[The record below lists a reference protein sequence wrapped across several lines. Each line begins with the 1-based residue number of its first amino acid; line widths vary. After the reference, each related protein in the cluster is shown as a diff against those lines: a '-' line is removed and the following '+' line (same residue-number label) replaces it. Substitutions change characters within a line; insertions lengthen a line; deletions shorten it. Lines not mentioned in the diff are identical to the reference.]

1 MRKIYFLYLLLG
13 LSTIVTAQERLLLGT
28 VKDEKNEPLL
38 GVTVMIEG
46 TGKGVATDINGTYFL
61 EVRDGQVLTFSSVGC
76 QTLHHVV
83 TPDLK
88 KLDVSLSLQVEKIPE
103 VVVVGFGKKQAV
115 KELTGAVSKLDNVSD
130 NNSISVDKVLLGRV
144 AGVQGGVVSGQ
155 PGSAATI
162 RIRGVAS
169 VNGRNEPV
177 YVIDGVRVTHGDH
190 AQNTR
195 GNNVLAGLNNDDIES
210 VTVLKD
216 AVSTAIYGADT
227 GSGVVIITTKSGRKG
242 AANFRISSEV
252 GLVSRAAVGEK
263 PLTTEQWLGFL
274 YDAYLNSEEGSA
286 AYPNKEALLA
296 DLKAGNVSTGNGG
309 YILQDIYKQ
318 RHINT
323 DWRRLVENKM
333 ALYQEINATV
343 SGGNDKLSYYSS
355 LGYLKEDG
363 IVKENSFERVTS
375 SNKIDFQATS
385 KLRLSTNIQLSYAN
399 TLAQPEGPQYSD
411 PVYGQYMIRPTERAY
426 NPDGSLNYGQYGML
440 SNGTYNIVALQK
452 LNYNKNQTM
461 RALANFQLDYQL
473 AKNLLYK
480 FVFAPEYI
488 DLGEDGYKSPVHGD
502 AFYTKGEADWFN
514 TRIFSFNLQN
524 ILSYDLTIKEK
535 NHLSASLI
543 QEAYRSDQKN
553 IDAVVFTAG
562 SNKLKTLSSFIKP
575 VSISGTRE
583 INSREGYA
591 LTLHYDYNKLFL
603 LDLAGRQDRLSNFWE
618 ENRTGYFYSVGLG
631 VDLARLE
638 SFSKTK
644 QLSQLKFSSSYG
656 RLGNMVYVSP
666 YAGYQYRFN
675 YDNKA
680 AGVPIGVDNPDL
692 RWETLYPL
700 NVGLDIGFFSD
711 RITLS
716 TAYFIKKTKD
726 MIFSLPLSTA
736 QGSYTATKQVNV
748 GEMENKG
755 WELAINAELI
765 KNEEGLNWELG
776 GHISTLSN
784 KITQMYDD
792 APITFT
798 NRILQKGENVG
809 AFYLKKWA
817 GVDPNTGAPL
827 WYKNGKDGETTSV
840 YSEAKEA
847 IQGSYLAS
855 LYGGFDTKISYK
867 NLSLLAQF
875 AYGFGNKLYDSSAS
889 WAKDDGK
896 TTYLYPGYASQVESY
911 WTPQNRNSENPKPI
925 WDGNAQ
931 SAEASTRY
939 LYDGDYLRL
948 QTLKLSYDFPT
959 IWLEGTYLK
968 QLECYVLGDNLWTH
982 NFDKR
987 FKGDPEAQA
996 DGRVDFVLPTLRTLS
1011 FGINI
1016 NF

>member
-1 MRKIYFLYLLLG
+1 MKKIYLLYLLLG

-46 TGKGVATDINGTYFL
+46 TGKGVATDINGSFSL
-61 EVRDGQVLTFSSVGC
+61 EVKNGQVLTFSSVGY
-76 QTLHHVV
+76 QTQHHVV

-88 KLDVSLSLQVEKIPE
+88 KLDISLRLDVEEIPE

-115 KELTGAVSKLDNVSD
+115 KELTGAVSKLDNVAD

-144 AGVQGGVVSGQ
+144 AGVQGGTISGQ
-155 PGSAATI
+155 PGSTASV

-177 YVIDGVRVTHGDH
+177 YVIDGVRVSHGDH
-190 AQNTR
+190 AQNTM

-210 VTVLKD
+210 VTILKD
-216 AVSTAIYGADT
+216 AVSTAVYGADT
-227 GSGVVIITTKSGRKG
+227 GAGVVIITTKSGKKG
-242 AANFRISSEV
+242 AADFHVSSEI

-263 PLTTEQWLGFL
+263 PLTTEQWLSIL

-286 AYPNKEALLA
+286 AYPSKEALLA
-296 DLKAGNVSTGNGG
+296 DLQVGNISAGTGS
-309 YILQDIYKQ
+309 ILQSIYNQ
-318 RHINT
+318 RHTHT
-323 DWRRLVENKM
+323 DWRKLVENNM
-333 ALYQEINATV
+333 ALSQKINATV

-399 TLAQPEGPQYSD
+399 TLAQPEGAQYSN
-411 PVYGQYMIRPTERAY
+411 PVYGQYMLRPTERAY
-426 NPDGSLNYGQYGML
+426 NSDGSFNYGQYGML
-440 SNGTYNIVALQK
+440 SNGTYNIAALQQ
-452 LNYNKNQTM
+452 LNHNKNQTI
-461 RALANFQLDYQL
+461 RALANFQLDYQV

-488 DLGEDGYKSPVHGD
+488 DIGEDVYKSPIHGD
-502 AFYTKGEADWFN
+502 GFLTKGEADWFN

-524 ILSYDLTIKEK
+524 ILSYDLAIKEK

-543 QEAYRSDQKN
+543 QEAHRTDQKN
-553 IDAVVFTAG
+553 INAVVLTAG
-562 SNKLKTLSSFIKP
+562 SNKLKTLSSFITP
-575 VSISGTRE
+575 ASVSGTRDL
-583 INSREGYA
+583 NSREGYA
-591 LTLHYDYNKLFL
+591 LTLHYDYDKLFL
-603 LDLAGRQDRLSNFWE
+603 LDLSGRQDRLSNFWK
-618 ENRTGYFYSVGLG
+618 ENRTGYFYSVGVG
-631 VDLARLE
+631 VDLARLD
-638 SFSKTK
+638 FFRKTK
-644 QLSQLKFSSSYG
+644 QLSQLKFSTSYG
-656 RLGNMVYVSP
+656 RVGNMVNASP
-666 YAGYQYRFN
+666 YATYRYSFN
-675 YDNKA
+675 YDNQA
-680 AGVPIGVDNPDL
+680 AGIPIGVNNPDL
-692 RWETLYPL
+692 HWETLYPL
-700 NVGLDIGFFSD
+700 NIGLDVGFFSD

-716 TAYFIKKTKD
+716 VAYFQKKTKD
-726 MIFSLPLSTA
+726 MIFSLPLSAA
-736 QGSYTATKQVNV
+736 QGSYTATKQVNI

-792 APITFT
+792 TPIKL
-798 NRILQKGENVG
+798 NLRVLQKGESIG

-855 LYGGFDTKISYK
+855 LYGGFNTKISYK
-867 NLSLLAQF
+867 NVSLLAQF

-889 WAKDDGK
+889 LAKNDGK
-896 TTYLYPGYASQVESY
+896 TTYLYPGYASQVGSY

-925 WDGNAQ
+925 WDGNAL
-931 SAEASTRY
+931 SSEDSTRY

-968 QLECYVLGDNLWTH
+968 QLQFYVLGDNLWTY

-996 DGRVDFVLPTLRTLS
+996 DGRVDFILPTLRTLS
-1011 FGINI
+1011 FGMNI